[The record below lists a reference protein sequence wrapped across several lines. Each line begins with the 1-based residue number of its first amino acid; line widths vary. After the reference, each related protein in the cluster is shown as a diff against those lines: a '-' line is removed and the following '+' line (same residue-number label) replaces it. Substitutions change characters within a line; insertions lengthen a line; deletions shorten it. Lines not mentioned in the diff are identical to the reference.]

1 VSRLAEKKVCVMRS
15 DLAGFASDVLSC
27 LTCTEGCLENG
38 RYPCN
43 EEGSPASPNTGAL
56 VEVNRD
62 GSFTVIADGLD
73 QPTSLEFIE
82 NTAYVVTLT
91 GQIWKIHSV
100 LGLPHDSRER

>member
-1 VSRLAEKKVCVMRS
+1 MWGTHISALLSSPTVS
-15 DLAGFASDVLSC
+15 
-27 LTCTEGCLENG
+27 G